1 MCSYSYSVQE
11 AMASPSSPCFPT
23 LFGLIRFGRDPNP
36 EVTAALTA
44 NRGRRRLQFRLRTL
58 LLAVLLVALALSAVA
73 TKVRRAEKQ
82 TVAVRMV
89 EKLGGKVLYDY
100 QQQWRPQVKSID
112 EWMELEPEPMPSWL
126 SSFVGVDLIH
136 DVLEIDLRGTGATEE
151 DKARLEAALPS
162 CKIWR

>member
-1 MCSYSYSVQE
+1 M
-11 AMASPSSPCFPT
+11 
-23 LFGLIRFGRDPNP
+23 
-36 EVTAALTA
+36 
-44 NRGRRRLQFRLRTL
+44 
-58 LLAVLLVALALSAVA
+58 LLVALALSAVA

-82 TVAVRMV
+82 TVAVRTV